1 MEQQIYNITDLMQRY
16 GLTRQ
21 GVQKSLD
28 KFRAQIN
35 ANGIHLQKIK
45 GDWQIDSQGIEIL
58 DKARG
63 YNSNVALESEL
74 RQARREH
81 ELLEEIS
88 TLKTAMLKIKEQYQ
102 QQQLAY
108 RDKIDELKDRAH
120 SAELLQLQSREQLE
134 ELQRTAADAQQRAIE
149 AEQIAAHERRKAAEA
164 GKKAEFAEINAV
176 KEIASVRAA
185 AATKIEDLQVK
196 YNDLTEKNYRLK
208 MSLQEERQKSWLDRL
223 LGT

>member
-1 MEQQIYNITDLMQRY
+1 MEQQIYTISDLMQRY

-28 KFRAQIN
+28 KFKEQIN
-35 ANGIHLQKIK
+35 ADGLHLQKIK

-74 RQARREH
+74 RQARRER

-108 RDKIDELKDRAH
+108 RDKIDELKDKAH
-120 SAELLQLQSREQLE
+120 AAELLQLQSRAQLQQ
-134 ELQRTAADAQQRAIE
+134 LQQAKAAADERATAAEAATTQERQKAEAAAKAAAKEKADERTAA
-149 AEQIAAHERRKAAEA
+149 AEKL
-164 GKKAEFAEINAV
+164 AEIQGKYSKVAEENFKLKTA
-176 KEIASVRAA
+176 
-185 AATKIEDLQVK
+185 LQ
-196 YNDLTEKNYRLK
+196 
-208 MSLQEERQKSWLDRL
+208 QERQKSWIDKL
-223 LGT
+223 LGR

>member
-1 MEQQIYNITDLMQRY
+1 MEQPIYTITDLMQRY

-28 KFRAQIN
+28 KFKEQIN
-35 ANGIHLQKIK
+35 ADGLHLQKIK
-45 GDWQIDSQGIEIL
+45 GDWQIDAKGIEIL

-74 RQARREH
+74 RQARRER

-120 SAELLQLQSREQLE
+120 AAELLQLQSRAQLE
-134 ELQRTAADAQQRAIE
+134 QAKTI
-149 AEQIAAHERRKAAEA
+149 AEQQ
-164 GKKAEFAEINAV
+164 
-176 KEIASVRAA
+176 AA
-185 AATKIEDLQVK
+185 AAQERATAAESDAAQERQKAETAAKAAAKEKADELATVGEKLEETQDK
-196 YNDLTEKNYRLK
+196 YSKLAEENYRLK
-208 MSLQEERQKSWLDRL
+208 AALQAERQKSWLDKL
-223 LGT
+223 LGR

>member
-1 MEQQIYNITDLMQRY
+1 MEQQIYTIADLMQRY
-16 GLTRQ
+16 GLSRQ

-28 KFRAQIN
+28 RYKGLIN
-35 ANGIHLQKIK
+35 ADGLHLQKIK

-74 RQARREH
+74 RQARRER

-120 SAELLQLQSREQLE
+120 AAELLQLQSRSQLEQLE
-134 ELQRTAADAQQRAIE
+134 QAKAAAEQAAATAQKRATAAEGNAAQERQKAE
-149 AEQIAAHERRKAAEA
+149 AAAKEGADEKNKAAE
-164 GKKAEFAEINAV
+164 KLD
-176 KEIASVRAA
+176 
-185 AATKIEDLQVK
+185 KIKDQ
-196 YNDLTEKNYRLK
+196 YNKIVEENYRLK
-208 MSLQEERQKSWLDRL
+208 TALRTERQKSWLDKL
-223 LGT
+223 LDR